1 MDRELTIQSQLASDH
16 PITFKEAY
24 AVDNMIV
31 LFYTDID
38 SEANQTKA
46 TVVFLRSENLLS

>member
-46 TVVFLRSENLLS
+46 TVVF

>member
-38 SEANQTKA
+38 SGQSNQGYCSL
-46 TVVFLRSENLLS
+46 LRSENLLS